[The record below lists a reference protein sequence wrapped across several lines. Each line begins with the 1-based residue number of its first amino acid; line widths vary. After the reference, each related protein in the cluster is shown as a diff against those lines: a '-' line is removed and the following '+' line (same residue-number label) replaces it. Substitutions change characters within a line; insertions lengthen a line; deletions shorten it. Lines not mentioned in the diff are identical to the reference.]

1 MENREDNIK
10 NCILLFQEYRD
21 RFAIFEQQV
30 CAFFKNSKILNSSPF
45 PLIHSYKSRL
55 KDLSHLE
62 DKLNRKWEKGEFVTP
77 ENFFQEITDL
87 CGVRVLHLSHEQ
99 FPSIHQEIMRNITDY
114 KDWVLHETPKAY
126 IWDKE
131 KEDIYRELGLNV
143 QTKDSNYTS
152 MHYVVRPNKDSFISC
167 EIQVRTLFEE
177 VWGEIDHE
185 INYPH
190 KTDSIACKEQI
201 KVLSKLVNTGSRLA
215 DAIFITHND
224 YNNSRK
230 K

>member
-1 MENREDNIK
+1 MGTREDNIK
-10 NCILLFQEYRD
+10 KCILLFQEHKD

-30 CAFFKNSKILNSSPF
+30 CAFFKNSKQLNYSPF
-45 PLIHSYKSRL
+45 PLVHSFKSRL
-55 KDLSHLE
+55 KDISHLE
-62 DKLNRKWEKGEFVTP
+62 DKLNRKWDKGECVTP
-77 ENFFQEITDL
+77 ENFYEVITDL

-99 FPSIHQEIMRNITDY
+99 FPFIHFEIMRNITEF
-114 KDWVLHETPKAY
+114 KDWVLYETPKAY

-131 KEDIYRELGLNV
+131 KEDVYKNLGLNV

-152 MHYVVRPNKDSFISC
+152 MHYVIKPNKESFVTC

-177 VWGEIDHE
+177 VWGEIDHV

-190 KTDSIACKEQI
+190 QTDSIACKEQI

-215 DAIFITHND
+215 DAIFITHKD
-224 YNNSRK
+224 YNSTK
-230 K
+230 